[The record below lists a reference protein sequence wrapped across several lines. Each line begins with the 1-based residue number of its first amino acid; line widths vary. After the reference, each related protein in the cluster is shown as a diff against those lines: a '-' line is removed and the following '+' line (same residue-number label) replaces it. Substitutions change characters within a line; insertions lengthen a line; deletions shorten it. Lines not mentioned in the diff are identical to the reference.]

1 VLHRAH
7 GFTKKKCFE
16 KNNVIV
22 NSLTLLPS
30 LFLRDTQAMATALFG
45 KTVCQGGGH
54 RNASREEHLGEPIQH
69 SNTRGHVGVSV

>member
-1 VLHRAH
+1 MVSLRKNVL
-7 GFTKKKCFE
+7 K

-45 KTVCQGGGH
+45 KTVCQGGGR
-54 RNASREEHLGEPIQH
+54 RNASRQEHLGEPIQH
-69 SNTRGHVGVSV
+69 SNTRGHIGVSV